1 MKNKFKDTY
10 FLSYF
15 IILVATFLL
24 LTISMFFTM
33 LKVSHTIF
41 SSQMTYVPQWTYQM
55 QTTYQY
61 QCNTIWT
68 GNGTQMVC
76 NYVPV
81 TNYVPVMVYAPQW
94 NYYTTVFTSDVHLYD
109 IILSCFQG
117 NVAKIICISLLL
129 LALLSCSYLIHSKNT
144 SLRQVGH
151 ISYNVLTVILT
162 GATIGVFRLLVNN
175 FNSTSTGPSF
185 YLVIFVTIALIG
197 FGVYSFVKFDMKKI
211 NQENRMNVILRAAA
225 FILLLLISETTIT
238 NLFGFVFMILLVVGI
253 IISTKPS
260 LKCKIIGTIFSSGV
274 FLYSFVT
281 MIIALAQGLN
291 KTSFFK
297 IVPFDSLLFRFFS
310 LGIFVIM
317 LYLFFKEKKETAKEK
332 AKE

>member
-1 MKNKFKDTY
+1 MKDKFKDTY
-10 FLSYF
+10 FLSHF

-24 LTISMFFTM
+24 LTISMFFNM
-33 LKVSHTIF
+33 LKVSNTIF

-68 GNGTQMVC
+68 MNGSQMVC

-109 IILSCFQG
+109 IILSCFHG

-129 LALLSCSYLIHSKNT
+129 LALLSCSYLIHSKKN
-144 SLRQVGH
+144 SLRQVGL

-185 YLVIFVTIALIG
+185 YLVILVTIALIG
-197 FGVYSFVKFDMKKI
+197 FGVYSFVKFNMQKV
-211 NQENRMNVILRAAA
+211 NQENRMNVILRFVA

-238 NLFGFVFMILLVVGI
+238 NLYGFIFMILLVVGI

-260 LKCKIIGTIFSSGV
+260 LKFKIIGTVFSSGV
-274 FLYSFVT
+274 FLYSFIT

-297 IVPFDSLLFRFFS
+297 IIPFDSLLFRFFS
-310 LGIFVIM
+310 LGIFIIM
-317 LYLFFKEKKETAKEK
+317 LYLFFIEKKEIEK
-332 AKE
+332 AKA